1 MAAPWPGLPPR
12 LDGRLLISDRFRR
25 ISRWIT
31 ATLRFC
37 RDRNRL
43 RIVSAT
49 IASTRSCCCSGFVLA
64 RAARLTSCRLA
75 RTGAGGGVGWTI
87 HLPAGN
93 TQFGSCLVDRCH
105 PTATPALASIVR
117 TLGQAP
123 DDLSLPQHPIPPRG
137 RQRQVP
143 IRSEGN
149 RLFVAHSSPPGCAPV
164 SWSSAPYCR

>member
-1 MAAPWPGLPPR
+1 MLVGKEGAHRSWGTFRPEHASGVAGVCAGPT
-12 LDGRLLISDRFRR
+12 DRG
-25 ISRWIT
+25 T
-31 ATLRFC
+31 
-37 RDRNRL
+37 
-43 RIVSAT
+43 
-49 IASTRSCCCSGFVLA
+49 CCCSGFVLA

-137 RQRQVP
+137 GHRQVP
-143 IRSEGN
+143 IRPEGN
-149 RLFVAHSSPPGCAPV
+149 RLFVAHSSPPG
-164 SWSSAPYCR
+164 